1 MLEPMAREYGP
12 QGFGFLLV
20 YTREAHR
27 GEHYGP
33 HWSMEQKLANAQAFQ
48 ERGQVERA
56 ILVDDLVGNDTSCT
70 GRLPI

>member
-1 MLEPMAREYGP
+1 MLESMAREYGP

-20 YTREAHR
+20 YTREAHLGGR
-27 GEHYGP
+27 YCLHR
-33 HWSMEQKLANAQAFQ
+33 SVEQKLANAQAFQ

>member
-1 MLEPMAREYGP
+1 
-12 QGFGFLLV
+12 V
-20 YTREAHR
+20 YTREAHLGGR
-27 GEHYGP
+27 YCLHR
-33 HWSMEQKLANAQAFQ
+33 SVEQKLANAQAFQ